1 MANINTSIRQAPV
14 QGINQVVSDSNNG
27 KCANP
32 LVGNLEQVKN
42 SATGFSQQSSRS
54 KPSCFFVKLVKFIK
68 GKLSKSLTSQGSKS
82 GKATYGRAAPETKKE
97 TKAAPVLNAE
107 VVGKTNTSS
116 VPPKMNERGIPSPPP
131 PPPPQQPSRALSCP
145 SVLPNRSGSKS
156 VSSSNKGAQ
165 ANSLQQALH
174 AELSDVLAKRR
185 GKENI
190 TYESTASTQKPWVM
204 EIAEQ
209 RKAYALAAPER
220 EASEAKEEA
229 RVALA
234 LAEAKAVK
242 EVKQNA
248 IEAEKVN
255 RSPVIFKMDEKG
267 IPLPPP
273 PPPPP
278 LSRSQSY
285 PSALSNRSVDKSD
298 SKGAQANS
306 LQKALYAELSGVLAK
321 RRGKENIMDDGCE

>member
-1 MANINTSIRQAPV
+1 
-14 QGINQVVSDSNNG
+14 
-27 KCANP
+27 
-32 LVGNLEQVKN
+32 
-42 SATGFSQQSSRS
+42 
-54 KPSCFFVKLVKFIK
+54 
-68 GKLSKSLTSQGSKS
+68 
-82 GKATYGRAAPETKKE
+82 
-97 TKAAPVLNAE
+97 
-107 VVGKTNTSS
+107 
-116 VPPKMNERGIPSPPP
+116 
-131 PPPPQQPSRALSCP
+131 
-145 SVLPNRSGSKS
+145 
-156 VSSSNKGAQ
+156 
-165 ANSLQQALH
+165 
-174 AELSDVLAKRR
+174 
-185 GKENI
+185 
-190 TYESTASTQKPWVM
+190 M